1 VERRI
6 VGKAIA
12 GTGGKN
18 PEVEGSVR
26 MRFERKGLWL
36 GIALALVAVGALLIA
51 LPFVVQVRSATAGG
65 AGRQPLAIDSV
76 ATTSPAR
83 ASSRVT
89 GSHRASSVATSTIS
103 SAPVTTTPTR
113 TVAATTTPAPVVS
126 AAPSLDAY
134 RGLGSWVDIY
144 DAKAWKNPSAA
155 VADMASHGVKTLYLE
170 TSNSRSE
177 FAVKD
182 AAAIGAFVQAAHSHQ
197 MKVVAWYLPD
207 LTKPATD
214 FYRVSQAIN
223 FTTPEGQKFDSFA
236 LDIESSAI
244 KSESTRNRLMN
255 ALSARIRALVGTSYP
270 LGGIIPSPVG
280 LAKKAGYWNAF
291 PYSSVARTYDV
302 LLPMGYYTYHGKT
315 ASAAYTDARNN
326 IRIIRAQAE
335 CATIPIHLIGGLAEN
350 SSAAE
355 VRAFVRAQREGGC
368 IGASLYSWPGTTAA
382 HWAALAAVTP

>member
-1 VERRI
+1 V
-6 VGKAIA
+6 
-12 GTGGKN
+12 
-18 PEVEGSVR
+18 VEGSVR

-36 GIALALVAVGALLIA
+36 GIAVALVVVGVLLIA

-65 AGRQPLAIDSV
+65 AGRQPLALDSL
-76 ATTSPAR
+76 ATASPTSASSHLTGSAR
-83 ASSRVT
+83 ASS
-89 GSHRASSVATSTIS
+89 APTSTMT
-103 SAPVTTTPTR
+103 SAPVATTPTYA
-113 TVAATTTPAPVVS
+113 VPATTTPAPVVS
-126 AAPSLDAY
+126 AAASLAAY
-134 RGLGSWVDIY
+134 HGLGSWVDIY
-144 DAKAWKNPSAA
+144 DAKAWKNPRAA

-170 TSNSRSE
+170 TSNSRST
-177 FAVKD
+177 FALKD
-182 AAAIGAFVQAAHSHQ
+182 TASISAFIEEAHSHQ

-223 FTTPEGQKFDSFA
+223 FTTPQGQKFDSFA

-244 KSESTRNRLMN
+244 KSENTRNRLMD
-255 ALSARIRALVGTSYP
+255 ALSLRIRALVGTSYP

-326 IRIIRAQAE
+326 VRIIRAQAG

-355 VRAFVRAQREGGC
+355 VKSFVTAEREGGC

-382 HWAALAAVTP
+382 DWAALANAAP